1 LYVQAS
7 VGGGEFM
14 IKVVAKNYIK
24 EEKINEVLEII
35 KELIEET
42 RKEKG
47 CIIYELFQDVQ
58 NKGVITFIEEW
69 ENMEI
74 LKKHMESEHFKRIV
88 PKIQAYAEKEGE
100 ISLYTKLI

>member
-1 LYVQAS
+1 
-7 VGGGEFM
+7 M

-24 EEKINEVLEII
+24 EEKMSEVLGII

-42 RKEKG
+42 RKEEG
-47 CIIYELFQDVQ
+47 CIKYELFQDLQ

-69 ENMEI
+69 ENMET
-74 LKKHMESEHFKRIV
+74 LQKHMNSEHFKRIV
-88 PKIQAYAEKEGE
+88 PKVQAFTEKEME